1 MAVFSGA
8 FSTPGTSASITLQLV
23 VNQVSQSIAN
33 NTSTVSWVLQAVKGS
48 AGYPSSYAGRGS
60 SNAYVNGWV
69 YSNSGM
75 NYNFPSGAYT
85 WVIASGSTVVAHN
98 ADGTKAIWCEAS
110 YNAGGEEIG
119 NASCSGSMTLT
130 TIPRATQPTVSPAAG
145 DTGSAFTIGHA
156 PATSSFYHDISY
168 SINGG
173 TTFTPI
179 ETGIPGTDTS
189 TTWTPPHSLLPN
201 ESTKTAIIRC
211 VTRASSGGTVIGT
224 KDVNV
229 NLTVPS
235 SVKPVV
241 STVDFEEAQ
250 LSSPNMVTLMGGP
263 GRYVRRWSK
272 LKPTVTSSGAGGSS
286 LVSSSV
292 TLAGQTTPSGVAF
305 AEPINASGSPSYAAT
320 AVDTRGRSSDVY
332 YNTVAVKAYDYPNL
346 PVPTI
351 TRTSDA
357 AGLNPSP
364 TGTYLRV
371 TPNASTSK
379 LDFGD
384 GEKNLLEWQIRT
396 RPKGGSWTVA
406 QVWTTA
412 TVSGNTIWT
421 TPKVLAGYAANTE
434 FEVEVSIRDL
444 FGKNGFDAA
453 NTVKTLTMNVPS
465 EAVFMDWNEEVGIG
479 LGRYHSGSGARLQVA
494 DGIDV
499 ATGGLSVAGVSI
511 LTSNTTTKGIVELA
525 TNAETQAGTDAERVV
540 TPASLKSL
548 TATESRAG
556 LAEIATQAE
565 VDAGTDDA
573 RYISPLK
580 LKSWSDAGSHVGMK
594 RIIPASV
601 AISGG
606 AVAVDTDGTVE
617 VTTSGVKAL
626 SLNGIFEIGKS
637 YKVAYLFNSSGAE
650 NVAYRMRT
658 GGSDYTVAGY
668 VMQGVYVSGGWPGS
682 IAGVSGYGSVGTSGL
697 LSVNGQVIAYG
708 ELDIHI
714 AKTGVAYIVMQGV
727 SRSGQTSTQWR
738 HTCDV
743 TSGLGTDGLTFLV
756 NLPVLNVG
764 SFVKVWEMA

>member
-8 FSTPGTSASITLQLV
+8 FSVPGTSASITLQLI

-75 NYNFPSGAYT
+75 NYNFPSGPYT

-119 NASCSGSMTLT
+119 NAACSGSMTLT

-168 SINGG
+168 SIDGG
-173 TTFTPI
+173 TSFTPI
-179 ETGIPGTDTS
+179 ETNIVGTDTS

-201 ESTKTAIIRC
+201 DSTKTAIIRC

-241 STVDFEEAQ
+241 STVAFEEAQ

-286 LVSSSV
+286 VVSSSV
-292 TLAGQTTPSGVAF
+292 TLAGQTTPSGTAF
-305 AEPINASGSPSYAAT
+305 AEPVNASGSPSYAAT

-332 YNTVAVKAYDYPNL
+332 YNTVTVKAYDYPSL

-357 AGLNPSP
+357 AGLSPSP

-379 LDFGD
+379 LEFG
-384 GEKNLLEWQIRT
+384 GAEKNLLEWQIRT

-406 QVWTTA
+406 QTWTTA

-434 FEVEVSIRDL
+434 YEVEVSIRDL
-444 FGKNGFDAA
+444 FGKNGFDTA

-465 EAVFMDWNEEVGIG
+465 EAVFMDWNESTGIG

-494 DGIDV
+494 GGIDV
-499 ATGGLSVAGVSI
+499 ATGDLSVAGVSI

-525 TNAETQAGTDAERVV
+525 TNAETQAGTDGIRAV

-556 LAEIATQAE
+556 LVAQATQAE
-565 VDAGTDDA
+565 VNAGTNNTKYVTPSVLRDRGYA
-573 RYISPLK
+573 P
-580 LKSWSDAGSHVGMK
+580 WAMAAGSTYVSATPYTTFTLPVG
-594 RIIPASV
+594 RFTQPPIVNVRVAASV
-601 AISGG
+601 SGQVLVPWTGGAPTTTSFSCAAISLGG
-606 AVAVDTDGTVE
+606 VWTSADIHWNAVQM
-617 VTTSGVKAL
+617 TSG
-626 SLNGIFEIGKS
+626 
-637 YKVAYLFNSSGAE
+637 SS
-650 NVAYRMRT
+650 
-658 GGSDYTVAGY
+658 AG
-668 VMQGVYVSGGWPGS
+668 
-682 IAGVSGYGSVGTSGL
+682 
-697 LSVNGQVIAYG
+697 
-708 ELDIHI
+708 
-714 AKTGVAYIVMQGV
+714 
-727 SRSGQTSTQWR
+727 
-738 HTCDV
+738 
-743 TSGLGTDGLTFLV
+743 
-756 NLPVLNVG
+756 
-764 SFVKVWEMA
+764 

>member
-8 FSTPGTSASITLQLV
+8 FSVPGTSASITLQLI
-23 VNQVSQSIAN
+23 VNQVSQSIPN
-33 NTSTVSWVLQAVKGS
+33 NTSTVSWTLQATKGS
-48 AGYPSSYAGRGS
+48 AGYPYSNAGRGS
-60 SNAYVNGWV
+60 ANAYVNGWV

-85 WVIASGSTVVAHN
+85 WVIASGSTVVPHD

-110 YNAGGEEIG
+110 YNAGGENIG
-119 NASCSGSMTLT
+119 NAACSGSMWLT

-201 ESTKTAIIRC
+201 DSTKTAIIRC

-229 NLTVPS
+229 NLSVPS

-241 STVDFEEAQ
+241 NTVAFEEAQ

-263 GRYVRRWSK
+263 DRYVRRWSK
-272 LKPTVTSSGAGGSS
+272 LKPTVTSSGSGGSS
-286 LVSSSV
+286 VVSSSV

-320 AVDTRGRSSDVY
+320 AVDTRGRSSDAY
-332 YNTVAVKAYDYPNL
+332 YNTVTVKAYDYPNL

-406 QVWTTA
+406 QAWTTA

-444 FGKNGFDAA
+444 FGKNGFDTA
-453 NTVKTLTMNVPS
+453 NTVKTLTVNVPS
-465 EAVFMDWNEEVGIG
+465 EAVFLDWNEGVGIG

-499 ATGGLSVAGVSI
+499 ATGDLSVSSG
-511 LTSNTTTKGIVELA
+511 N
-525 TNAETQAGTDAERVV
+525 V
-540 TPASLKSL
+540 T
-548 TATESRAG
+548 
-556 LAEIATQAE
+556 
-565 VDAGTDDA
+565 
-573 RYISPLK
+573 
-580 LKSWSDAGSHVGMK
+580 
-594 RIIPASV
+594 
-601 AISGG
+601 SGG
-606 AVAVDTDGTVE
+606 AILDPIGSAKLWFSGSAPQGWLLLQGQAVSRTTYAALFALLGTTYGAGNGSTTFNLPDMRGRVPVGVATADTEFDSLGKKFGTKSHTLTVAE
-617 VTTSGVKAL
+617 MPAHNHTSTSSGHTLWATSGTGTFV
-626 SLNGIFEIGKS
+626 NGAF
-637 YKVAYLFNSSGAE
+637 Y
-650 NVAYRMRT
+650 
-658 GGSDYTVAGY
+658 GGQTVANPVTGNR
-668 VMQGVYVSGGWPGS
+668 GDGGAHNNIQPS
-682 IAGVSGYGSVGTSGL
+682 IA
-697 LSVNGQVIAYG
+697 
-708 ELDIHI
+708 
-714 AKTGVAYIVMQGV
+714 
-727 SRSGQTSTQWR
+727 
-738 HTCDV
+738 
-743 TSGLGTDGLTFLV
+743 
-756 NLPVLNVG
+756 LNFIIRAV
-764 SFVKVWEMA
+764 